1 MKKEIHRSPLIFF
14 VLLVASALGLG
25 AQGLLIGHIDFT
37 TYYSGAT
44 GEWISEYRYGE
55 WDNPNAQASLEAVSL
70 PARDIPFNYEASIP
84 EEIGGER
91 LVKPTGFLDFI
102 GVANGDPFWV
112 LSQSDNGHSWPGF
125 RSDQSPGTFRPYNPV
140 DSRVTSVPQPWMT
153 LQLVDVTYAGMSNNP
168 QFSLWQ
174 IQNGNLVQWM
184 ATSDGIDSDDIF
196 YIKEGAHSHASTG
209 FSNLGL
215 YRIGYKPSAILEAT
229 GETVEGTRKSVTYA
243 IGTKAAWTALYYAG
257 DDLFAEAISGDDSDS
272 DMDGVQLLLEY
283 AFNLDPVTAD
293 AKILEQDI
301 GISGLPLV
309 TLVPSNGSSA
319 LQIEYVR
326 RKAETNPQISYFPEF
341 KSSLAVVEWEI
352 QTAEIVTPID
362 EVWERVIVTDST
374 DTSSA
379 NQRFGRIRVEVQEII
394 SY

>member
-1 MKKEIHRSPLIFF
+1 M
-14 VLLVASALGLG
+14 
-25 AQGLLIGHIDFT
+25 
-37 TYYSGAT
+37 
-44 GEWISEYRYGE
+44 
-55 WDNPNAQASLEAVSL
+55 
-70 PARDIPFNYEASIP
+70 
-84 EEIGGER
+84 
-91 LVKPTGFLDFI
+91 
-102 GVANGDPFWV
+102 
-112 LSQSDNGHSWPGF
+112 
-125 RSDQSPGTFRPYNPV
+125 
-140 DSRVTSVPQPWMT
+140 
-153 LQLVDVTYAGMSNNP
+153 
-168 QFSLWQ
+168 
-174 IQNGNLVQWM
+174 
-184 ATSDGIDSDDIF
+184 
-196 YIKEGAHSHASTG
+196 
-209 FSNLGL
+209 
-215 YRIGYKPSAILEAT
+215 
-229 GETVEGTRKSVTYA
+229 
-243 IGTKAAWTALYYAG
+243 YYAG